1 MQVGKVGWQILGSL
15 DVFEKNFLKTIL
27 LTKILAYYIINRY
40 LLQDRKH
47 RHVQSECYYS
57 HL

>member
-15 DVFEKNFLKTIL
+15 MFLKKFLPTIL
-27 LTKILAYYIINRY
+27 LTKTLAYYIMNRY
-40 LLQDRKH
+40 LLQDRKY
-47 RHVQSECYYS
+47 RHVQNECYYS